1 MNIVLLDD
9 HILFSNGIN
18 NLLST
23 QLSGSKVESYS
34 SIESL
39 RARKKGLSDIDILI
53 SDLELVDEDIFD
65 FFTEVRAFHKNIPIL
80 VVSMHNKLSVIKKC
94 LEFKVE
100 GYILKDDTIDIVSIV
115 NRILNGKTFYSN
127 KVEDTLKIDSNT
139 VFKITP
145 REEEI
150 IKLISKGKSKS
161 EILTEL
167 FISTNTYK
175 THKKNIFRKLD
186 INSLNEL
193 MKYYYDNYI

>member
-23 QLSGSKVESYS
+23 KLKGSIIESYS

-39 RARKKGLSDIDILI
+39 RARKKGLSSIDILI

-65 FFTEVRAFHKNIPIL
+65 FFTELRSYHEKIPIL

-94 LEFKVE
+94 LEFNVE
-100 GYILKDDTIDIVSIV
+100 GYILKDDTVDIVNIV
-115 NRILNGKTFYSN
+115 NLILNGGIFYSD
-127 KVEDTLKIDSNT
+127 KVKDTLKIESNT
-139 VFKITP
+139 VCKITP

-150 IKLISKGKSKS
+150 IMLISKGKSKS
-161 EILTEL
+161 DILAQL
-167 FISTNTYK
+167 FISSNTYK